1 MIKYDLGCSNEH
13 RFEVWFRDSAA
24 CDEQIAAGE
33 VLCPH
38 CGATDVHKALM
49 APAINKAEHKDPERK
64 RAVAMAQQLHLMR
77 EFRRHVEENCDD
89 VGAAFPEEA
98 RKIHYGETERRN
110 IYGEAD
116 LQEAKELIEEGIDL
130 FPVPG
135 PFRDDA

>member
-1 MIKYDLGCSNEH
+1 MIKYDLSCANDH
-13 RFEVWFRDSAA
+13 TFEVWFRDSAA

-38 CGATDVHKALM
+38 CGTTDVRKSLM

-64 RAVAMAQQLHLMR
+64 RAMALAHQLHMMR
-77 EFRRHVEENCDD
+77 EFRRQVEENCDD
-89 VGAAFPEEA
+89 VGTAFPEEA
-98 RKIHYGETERRN
+98 RKIHYGETEHRN

-116 LQEAKELIEEGIDL
+116 LAEAKELIEEGIDV

-135 PFRDDA
+135 PFQDDA